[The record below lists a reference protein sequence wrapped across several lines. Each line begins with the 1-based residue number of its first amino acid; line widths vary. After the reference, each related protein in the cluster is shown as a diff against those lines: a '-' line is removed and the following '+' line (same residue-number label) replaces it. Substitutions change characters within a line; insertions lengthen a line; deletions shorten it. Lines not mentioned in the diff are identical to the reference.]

1 MPPVRLADGPDDRPD
16 QHLVDAINEGDGH
29 AFETLYYR
37 HRDWVMRLAQRFT
50 GNEADALDVL
60 QETFAYLHRK
70 FPGFELTARLTTF
83 LYPVVKNLSIQAKR
97 KRQRFAGD
105 EDAIERAEDRP
116 AVGGALEDEDL
127 AAALR
132 GLSDLHREAILM
144 RYVDGMSIEEIAAAL
159 KVPVGT
165 VKSRLHN
172 AIEALKNDPGAR
184 RYFEPS

>member
-1 MPPVRLADGPDDRPD
+1 M
-16 QHLVDAINEGDGH
+16 DAINEGDGH

-37 HRDWVMRLAQRFT
+37 HRDWVVRLAWRLT

-70 FPGFELTARLTTF
+70 FPGLELTARLTTF
-83 LYPVVKNLSIQAKR
+83 LYPVVKNLSIQARR
-97 KRQRFAGD
+97 KRLRFSGD
-105 EDAIERAEDRP
+105 EEAIERAEDRP
-116 AVGGALEDEDL
+116 PAGSALADEDL

-159 KVPVGT
+159 KVPEGT
-165 VKSRLHN
+165 IKSRLHN
-172 AIEALKNDPGAR
+172 AIKALRNDPGAK
-184 RYFEPS
+184 RYFNQP